1 MRVAHKKLVE
11 EKGLN
16 DTHFDAIAELLAA
29 TLKDLGV
36 GQDLIDE
43 VMIIAGSTR
52 NDVLNKPEQNDLSL
66 QNTTGVIENNYSG
79 EIQVLILYA
88 SETGNCEQI
97 SQDLL
102 FNLKKNFQQVPEI
115 ASAKRVTMN
124 EYAK

>member
-43 VMIIAGSTR
+43 VMIIASSTK
-52 NDVLNKPEQNDLSL
+52 NDVLNKPEKDERSLFERIGGEGAVDAAVDLFY
-66 QNTTGVIENNYSG
+66 TK
-79 EIQVLILYA
+79 ILA
-88 SETGNCEQI
+88 
-97 SQDLL
+97 DD
-102 FNLKKNFQQVPEI
+102 
-115 ASAKRVTMN
+115 RVKSFFTQTDMN
-124 EYAK
+124 K

>member
-36 GQDLIDE
+36 GHDLIDE

-52 NDVLNKPEQNDLSL
+52 NDVLNKPEKDERSLFERIGGEGAVDAAVDLFY
-66 QNTTGVIENNYSG
+66 TK
-79 EIQVLILYA
+79 ILA
-88 SETGNCEQI
+88 
-97 SQDLL
+97 DD
-102 FNLKKNFQQVPEI
+102 
-115 ASAKRVTMN
+115 RVKSFFT
-124 EYAK
+124 

>member
-52 NDVLNKPEQNDLSL
+52 NDVLNKPEKDERSLFERIGGEGAVDAAVDLFY
-66 QNTTGVIENNYSG
+66 TK
-79 EIQVLILYA
+79 ILA
-88 SETGNCEQI
+88 
-97 SQDLL
+97 DD
-102 FNLKKNFQQVPEI
+102 
-115 ASAKRVTMN
+115 RVKSFFTQTDMN
-124 EYAK
+124 K